1 MDKNRGGG
9 CVVSLQL
16 KLKLREVKEE
26 MAEREEEN
34 RRKREQLAIRA
45 EELQKE
51 LSLRYCTDERGSTHC
66 MASLTRSLLHMYT
79 QSYCEPQ
86 VLY

>member
-1 MDKNRGGG
+1 MGKNRGGV

-51 LSLRYCTDERGSTHC
+51 LSLRYW
-66 MASLTRSLLHMYT
+66 Y
-79 QSYCEPQ
+79 
-86 VLY
+86 